1 MQDKES
7 SARRQLMSGV
17 AIMTLSTAI
26 VKIIGLVYKIPMLQ
40 LLSEE
45 GMAYFNA
52 AYNIYVMFYM
62 ISTAGLPVAISI
74 LVSENRVHGNT
85 KNIKKIYRVALSL
98 FFVIGLAGTLCML
111 LLSKQFAGA
120 IDMDR
125 SVWCIVAIAPTLFFV
140 CLSSAVRGY
149 FQGHQIMAHTGI
161 SQIIEALAKMVIGLL
176 FAAWALKKGY
186 DLPIVAA
193 FGVLG
198 LTVGVVLSA
207 LYLVLAKI
215 VFEAKH
221 KSTNELCT
229 PYTDT
234 AKKIF
239 LRLVKIAIPI
249 TLSSSV
255 MGVTRIVDTA
265 LIASRL
271 QDIGFSV
278 ELSTRMYG
286 AYSTLAVPMYNLP
299 PAIISGISLSVV
311 PMLTSSI
318 EARNRDKEKMVIS
331 SSLRVC
337 ALFAMPCAVGIS
349 MFSRPILELLFA
361 GQTWAIDT
369 AAPLLSVLGI
379 AVLFAS
385 MMTVTNAILQAYGQ
399 ERKPI
404 ISMALGCAVNIL
416 FKYLLIG
423 SKTFNIYGAP
433 LSTLLCTATVMILNF
448 CFIKKYAAG
457 FDGVIKLL
465 YRPMAAA
472 VVSVG
477 GAFGVYM
484 ILRTKLGISNLYS
497 LVGIA
502 VAALLYVVLALV
514 FRAVEEEDIKILP
527 KGEKLLVLFRKLKL
541 IK

>member
-17 AIMTLSTAI
+17 AIMTFSTAI
-26 VKIIGLVYKIPMLQ
+26 VKIIGLVYKIPMLR

-74 LVSENRVHGNT
+74 LVSENRVHGNQ
-85 KNIKKIYRVALSL
+85 KNIKKIYRVALAL
-98 FFVIGLAGTLCML
+98 FFLIGLAGMLCML
-111 LLSKQFAGA
+111 LLSRQFASM
-120 IDMDR
+120 IEMDQ
-125 SVWCIVAIAPTLFFV
+125 SVWCIIAIAPTLFFV

-161 SQIIEALAKMVIGLL
+161 SQIIEAVAKMAIGLL

-186 DLPIVAA
+186 DLPVVAA

-198 LTVGVVLSA
+198 LTIGVILSA
-207 LYLVLAKI
+207 LYIMLAKI
-215 VFEAKH
+215 VFEARH
-221 KSTNELCT
+221 KSTNELQT

-278 ELSTRMYG
+278 ELSTKIYG
-286 AYSTLAVPMYNLP
+286 AYSTLAVPVYNLP
-299 PAIISGISLSVV
+299 PAIISGISLSLV
-311 PMLTSSI
+311 PMLTAAI
-318 EARNRDKEKMVIS
+318 EARNREKEKMVLS
-331 SSLRVC
+331 SSLRIC
-337 ALFAMPCAVGIS
+337 TLFAMPCAVGIS

-361 GQTWAIDT
+361 GQTWAVDT

-404 ISMALGCAVNIL
+404 ISMAVGCTVNIV
-416 FKYLLIG
+416 FNYLLIG
-423 SKTFNIYGAP
+423 SETFNIYGAP

-448 CFIKKYAAG
+448 CFIKKYAVE

-472 VVSVG
+472 VISVG
-477 GAFGVYM
+477 SAFGIYM
-484 ILRTKLGISNLYS
+484 LLRQKLGISNVFA

-514 FRAVEEEDIKILP
+514 FRAVETEDIRIMP
-527 KGEKLLVLFRKLKL
+527 KGEKLLKLFRKLKL
-541 IK
+541 VK

>member
-26 VKIIGLVYKIPMLQ
+26 VKIIGLVYKIPMLN

-74 LVSENRVHGNT
+74 LVSENRVHGNA
-85 KNIKKIYRVALSL
+85 KNIKKIYRVALAL
-98 FFVIGLAGTLCML
+98 FFVIGLAGMLCML
-111 LLSKQFAGA
+111 LLSGQFASM
-120 IDMDR
+120 IEMDM
-125 SVWCIVAIAPTLFFV
+125 SVYCIIAIAPTLFFV

-149 FQGHQIMAHTGI
+149 FQGHQIMVHTGV
-161 SQIIEALAKMVIGLL
+161 SQIIEAVAKMVIGLL
-176 FAAWALKKGY
+176 FAAWALKQGY
-186 DLPIVAA
+186 DLPVVAA

-198 LTVGVVLSA
+198 LTIGVVLSA

-221 KSTNELCT
+221 KSTNELQT

-239 LRLVKIAIPI
+239 SRLVKISVPI

-278 ELSTRMYG
+278 ELSTKIYG
-286 AYSTLAVPMYNLP
+286 AYSTLAVPVYNLP
-299 PAIISGISLSVV
+299 PAIISGISLSLV
-311 PMLTSSI
+311 PMLTAAI
-318 EARNRDKEKMVIS
+318 EAKNREKEKMVLS

-361 GQTWAIDT
+361 GQTWAVDT

-404 ISMALGCAVNIL
+404 ISMAVGCTVNIV
-416 FKYLLIG
+416 FNYLLIG
-423 SKTFNIYGAP
+423 SETFNIYGAP
-433 LSTLLCTATVMILNF
+433 LSTLLCTATVMILNCF
-448 CFIKKYAAG
+448 FIKKYAVE

-472 VVSVG
+472 ILSVG
-477 GAFGVYM
+477 TAFGVYM
-484 ILRTKLGISNLYS
+484 LLRIKLGISNVFS

-514 FRAVEEEDIKILP
+514 FRAVETEDIRILP
-527 KGEKLLVLFRKLKL
+527 KGEKVLNFFRKIKL
-541 IK
+541 VK